1 MNKLLSVAI
10 PAYNN
15 PILLKRA
22 IDSIL
27 FQTYRPLEIVI
38 NDDNSPISLES
49 LIKNYQELNYSNVEF
64 IYTRNKINL
73 GYYLNNVSV
82 YNRCKGEYF
91 LFFHHDDYI
100 ISKDF
105 FQESVNQLIKKNT
118 YIVVS
123 NSIVEGNLQTMME
136 WKYEEWAVI
145 AGTNYLNN
153 YLYSNAHPSISSV
166 VMNRKKLSNL
176 GYQDLYLKKDDISKL
191 GYEIDEA
198 FLMVIMLCLCGNISV
213 NGKIYT
219 CRGNPILSYSKSNIW
234 REKGGAY
241 SGFIPLYNYYL
252 TEKNIEY
259 KKVIRKIIL
268 KIYVNFNNIDF
279 NVILFF
285 KRNHNVFWDPFFI
298 IFLGY
303 FINKRNF
310 IFNIMNIPKK
320 LLLKIVL
327 LSK

>member
-1 MNKLLSVAI
+1 MNKLLSIAI

-27 FQTYRPLEIVI
+27 IQTYRPLEIVI

-49 LIKNYQELNYSNVEF
+49 LIKNYKELNYANVEF

-73 GYYLNNVSV
+73 GFYLNNIDV
-82 YNRCKGEYF
+82 YKRCNGEYF

-100 ISKDF
+100 INEYF
-105 FQESVNQLIKKNT
+105 LEESVNELTKNDI

-123 NSIVEGNLQTMME
+123 NSIIEGNLQTMME
-136 WKYEEWAVI
+136 WKYEEWVVI
-145 AGTNYLNN
+145 EGSNYLNN
-153 YLYSNAHPSISSV
+153 YLYSNAHPSISSIL
-166 VMNRKKLSNL
+166 MNRKKLSNL
-176 GYQDLYLKKDDISKL
+176 GYQDLYLKKEDILKL

-219 CRGNPILSYSKSNIW
+219 CRGNPILSYSKSKIW

-252 TEKNIEY
+252 TEKNIEH
-259 KKVIRKIIL
+259 KKNIRKIIF
-268 KIYVNFNNIDF
+268 KIYVNFKNFDY

-285 KRNHNVFWDPFFI
+285 KKNHNVFWDPFLILCLGYIINKKMFLFNI
-298 IFLGY
+298 VKIPNKIFL
-303 FINKRNF
+303 
-310 IFNIMNIPKK
+310 
-320 LLLKIVL
+320 KIL
-327 LSK
+327 SLSK